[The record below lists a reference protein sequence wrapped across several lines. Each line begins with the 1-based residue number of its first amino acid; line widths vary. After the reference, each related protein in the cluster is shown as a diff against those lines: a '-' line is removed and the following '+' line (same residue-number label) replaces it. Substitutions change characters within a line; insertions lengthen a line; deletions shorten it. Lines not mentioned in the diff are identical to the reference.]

1 MAEAECKKCFINAT
15 LTPAGGIECQLTPR
29 EGLIGILGKAITNIP
44 SYDGPYLVTPKFED
58 QTLNTNNKLMFSD
71 VEVEA
76 IYVSSV
82 TNPAGGNTVYIGGI
96 INHA

>member
-1 MAEAECKKCFINAT
+1 MAQAECKKCFINAT
-15 LTPAGGIECQLTPR
+15 LTPARGIACQLTPEKR
-29 EGLIGILGKAITNIP
+29 IVGTLGKEVVHIP
-44 SYDGPYLVTPKFED
+44 TYPGPYVVTPMFSE
-58 QTLNTNNKLMFSD
+58 QVLNTNNKLMSSD